1 MIRVLVVEDS
11 AVIQEFL
18 VHVLSSDPAIEVIGT
33 AANGEEALQAVE
45 ETKPDLITMDI
56 HMPKMNGLEALRE
69 IMRQHPGMKVI
80 ALTMH
85 NSEEHV
91 REALAAGAAGYVLKV
106 VSHGEL
112 ITAIG
117 KVLAG
122 KRYLSPEISK
132 GLADARPERN
142 RGVTSWESLTHRER
156 EVLKMIAEG
165 YKSREIG
172 EYLGIS
178 LKTVEK
184 HRANLM
190 RKLDLHSI
198 SAITTF
204 AAKKGLIS

>member
-1 MIRVLVVEDS
+1 
-11 AVIQEFL
+11 
-18 VHVLSSDPAIEVIGT
+18 
-33 AANGEEALQAVE
+33 
-45 ETKPDLITMDI
+45 
-56 HMPKMNGLEALRE
+56 MPKMNGLEALRE